1 MFYKN
6 KLKEKNKFV
15 LLSNSIEMP
24 ARKPHKT
31 NKKYLHNHYQVNLGF
46 FRLWYT
52 FFSRFE

>member
-52 FFSRFE
+52 FSS